1 MMIVSI
7 GLSIFLRN
15 VFQYFAGGQN
25 HNYSQYSA
33 VQPWEIGPILLTP
46 KDAIV
51 AALAAAVL
59 VAVSLL
65 LQYTRIGKATRA
77 VADNPALAAS
87 SGINVERVISVVWT
101 GGAALA
107 GLSGVLLGLTQG
119 FDYQIGFK
127 ILLLVFSA
135 VVLGGLGTI
144 WGSMVGAFIIG
155 IFIEV
160 STLVVPAE
168 LKFVGALA
176 VMIIVLLIRPQGL
189 LGKAQRVG

>member
-1 MMIVSI
+1 
-7 GLSIFLRN
+7 
-15 VFQYFAGGQN
+15 
-25 HNYSQYSA
+25 
-33 VQPWEIGPILLTP
+33 
-46 KDAIV
+46 
-51 AALAAAVL
+51 
-59 VAVSLL
+59 
-65 LQYTRIGKATRA
+65 
-77 VADNPALAAS
+77 
-87 SGINVERVISVVWT
+87 
-101 GGAALA
+101 
-107 GLSGVLLGLTQG
+107 
-119 FDYQIGFK
+119 
-127 ILLLVFSA
+127 